1 MIAWLL
7 GDPSVARGTQLDVG
21 LRDEPVIVPSHWP
34 IEISNVLRTHLKAG
48 RLSIPDFHLVME
60 RIDLVTI
67 RVEPS
72 IELDEIGA
80 LALFAV
86 ANELTTYDA
95 AYVQLAAR
103 HELKLVTIDR
113 AMRIS
118 VAKLNIPLL
127 PA

>member
-1 MIAWLL
+1 
-7 GDPSVARGTQLDVG
+7 
-21 LRDEPVIVPSHWP
+21 
-34 IEISNVLRTHLKAG
+34 
-48 RLSIPDFHLVME
+48 ME

-103 HELKLVTIDR
+103 HELKLVTLDR

-118 VAKLNIPLL
+118 AAKLNIPLL